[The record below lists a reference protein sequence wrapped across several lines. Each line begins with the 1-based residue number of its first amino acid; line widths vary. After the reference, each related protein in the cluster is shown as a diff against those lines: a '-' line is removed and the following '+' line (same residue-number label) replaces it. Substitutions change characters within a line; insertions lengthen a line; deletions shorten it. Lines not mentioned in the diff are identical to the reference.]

1 MYRRHEHGGAGCLLE
16 GFNIWILYYTPLEF
30 GFFDS
35 LPLSYATTLL
45 PVHPQGSSSNLYH
58 PPSGPCE
65 KSQLSETW
73 EVQTVGCELGICF
86 KKKGEKPPLT
96 RAMLKCDWMRQQVVT
111 GPLKINVIMKA
122 LCGGLSGHGND
133 QQQDEEEGAA
143 SIMFHQQ
150 SPSRW
155 RTSSSWNRRGGG
167 GKTARRK
174 EACNTCSRVPPNF
187 PRFVRPLRDAL
198 YKSLWL
204 ATVAGLRAT

>member
-30 GFFDS
+30 CFFDS

-45 PVHPQGSSSNLYH
+45 PVHPQGSSSNLY
-58 PPSGPCE
+58 PSPSGPCE

-86 KKKGEKPPLT
+86 KKKGKKPPLT

-155 RTSSSWNRRGGG
+155 RTSSCLPSAAGIEGEGEERRHEEKRLVTPAAG
-167 GKTARRK
+167 
-174 EACNTCSRVPPNF
+174 CHQI
-187 PRFVRPLRDAL
+187 
-198 YKSLWL
+198 SL
-204 ATVAGLRAT
+204 GLSGLSAMHSINPCD